1 VPYSRGLGDGT
12 LARTPMT
19 DPSDNTENIL
29 VDFDA
34 GVFTITFNRPTK
46 KNAFSVAMYESM
58 THAFASARERADV
71 RVIVLR
77 GSEGMFTAGNDLMD
91 FMRRP
96 PTGPESPVAQFL
108 NHLVACEK
116 PIVAAV
122 QGPAIGIG
130 VTMLLHCDLVYAAD
144 NTRFR
149 MPFVNLG
156 LCPELGSSFLLPRI
170 MGYQR
175 AAELVLLGEEFSAEV
190 AHAYGLV
197 NQVLAA
203 DAVLAHAHAMA
214 QRLASKPP
222 AALRASKQL
231 MRQPYRAQVE
241 QALVVEYEA
250 FTRGLASP
258 EAAEALAA
266 FFAKR
271 PPDFSKFQ

>member
-1 VPYSRGLGDGT
+1 
-12 LARTPMT
+12 MT
-19 DPSDNTENIL
+19 NPSDTSEHIL

-34 GVFTITFNRPTK
+34 GVFTITFNRPNK

-58 THAFASARERADV
+58 SRAFASARERGDV

-91 FMRRP
+91 FMRAP
-96 PTGPESPVAQFL
+96 PTGPDSPTAQFL
-108 NHLVACEK
+108 GHLVACEK
-116 PIVAAV
+116 PMVAAV

-175 AAELVLLGEEFSAEV
+175 AAELVLLGEEFSAQV
-190 AHAYGLV
+190 AREYGLV
-197 NQVLAA
+197 NQVLAH
-203 DAVLAHAHAMA
+203 DEVLAHAHAMA

-222 AALRASKQL
+222 GALRASKQL
-231 MRQPYRAQVE
+231 MRQGYRAQID
-241 QALVVEYEA
+241 QALVAEFEA
-250 FTRGLASP
+250 FSRGLGSP
-258 EAAEALAA
+258 ETAEAIQA